1 MKVKR
6 NLSNLAEDRA
16 ESKKKKKGRREHPP
30 IPTHSPNPHLRCEE
44 KKRLQKVSNIHTQKQ
59 TSNIIKDAEESL

>member
-1 MKVKR
+1 MK
-6 NLSNLAEDRA
+6 E
-16 ESKKKKKGRREHPP
+16 KKGQEGAPPP
-30 IPTHSPNPHLRCEE
+30 IPTHTPNPHLRCEE